1 MAKDQEQTSQTEER
15 GYWQIVQRQ
24 FSKNRPA
31 VWSLRVLYVIIAIG
45 LFADFL
51 ANDKPL
57 YCQYEG
63 TTYFPVFKD
72 YGASLGLTEWPEKL
86 AVADWKQLDLENAI
100 WPPVPYSQSEIDL
113 NNSQYVSPFADQDV
127 ESMRWHHWLGTDQIG
142 RDILSGMIHGT
153 RIAMLVGIVSM
164 SIASFLGILLGAL
177 AGYFG
182 DNHLRMSRIRLIL
195 NLIFLV
201 IAYFYVFYIDQ
212 YTYSDALSESL
223 LQFIGLFIWGIIKFV
238 GIMLIPNL
246 LAIPLKKI
254 AFLQKQV
261 TIPMDIIISRLI
273 EIVVSIPVLLLILSI
288 IAIAKPSI
296 MLVMVIIGLTSWTA
310 IARFIRGELL
320 KVRSLEYVEAA
331 QALGY
336 SEFRILLRHAI
347 PNSLT
352 PVLIAIA
359 FGVASA
365 ILIESLLS
373 FLGIGVQADV
383 ITWGKLLQLARDE
396 HNAWWLAIFPGFAI
410 FLTVT
415 IFNLLGEGLS
425 DALDPKQKQ

>member
-1 MAKDQEQTSQTEER
+1 MIPEFLTRKSRNVAQDQEQTSQTQER

-24 FSKNRPA
+24 FAKNRPA

-63 TTYFPVFKD
+63 TTYFPVFKE
-72 YGASLGLTEWPEKL
+72 YGESLGLTEWPEEL
-86 AVADWKQLDLENAI
+86 AVADWKQLDLKNAI

-127 ESMRWHHWLGTDQIG
+127 KSMRWHHWLGTDQIG

-195 NLIFLV
+195 NLIFLI

-223 LQFIGLFIWGIIKFV
+223 LQFIGLFFWGIIKFA

-273 EIVVSIPVLLLILSI
+273 EIVVSIPVLLLI
-288 IAIAKPSI
+288 
-296 MLVMVIIGLTSWTA
+296 
-310 IARFIRGELL
+310 
-320 KVRSLEYVEAA
+320 
-331 QALGY
+331 
-336 SEFRILLRHAI
+336 
-347 PNSLT
+347 
-352 PVLIAIA
+352 
-359 FGVASA
+359 
-365 ILIESLLS
+365 
-373 FLGIGVQADV
+373 
-383 ITWGKLLQLARDE
+383 
-396 HNAWWLAIFPGFAI
+396 
-410 FLTVT
+410 
-415 IFNLLGEGLS
+415 
-425 DALDPKQKQ
+425 